1 MLFKEEN
8 DYGQNLF
15 CNIIRQC
22 LLFGESLRK
31 LEGNFISVF
40 LKEWTGKERYN
51 SADIKFYTVG

>member
-40 LKEWTGKERYN
+40 LKE
-51 SADIKFYTVG
+51 